1 MEKQELKP
9 FQFIEPGAI
18 DQWTRVSQRIGLA
31 GAILRDAAFGLT
43 QLAESADDFFRGG
56 FPIQAPY
63 FPSESISL
71 PWHAEYWSITDGRTF
86 KPRPIAEE
94 VTRIAAQLGEINPNT
109 DSPALS
115 AATYDP
121 KNPEKS
127 YMQGIAVE
135 TMLLVDGG
143 LSHVLQAKL
152 VEAIPWITAAHQRI
166 IDCTCQA
173 YRILNPSLADL
184 LNFISDAKNDARFHG
199 ATPRVDSR
207 DRT

>member
-1 MEKQELKP
+1 MEKQELKL
-9 FQFIEPGAI
+9 FQFIEPGAP
-18 DQWTRVSQRIGLA
+18 DQWTLVSQRIGLA

-43 QLAESADDFFRGG
+43 ELAQSADDFFRGG

-63 FPSESISL
+63 FPDESILL
-71 PWHAEYWSITDGRTF
+71 PWHVEYWSTTDDRNF

-109 DSPALS
+109 DSPALWG
-115 AATYDP
+115 ATRDP

-143 LSHVLQAKL
+143 LSHVLEARL

-173 YRILNPSLADL
+173 YRILNPSLADWPD
-184 LNFISDAKNDARFHG
+184 FIFDAENDASFHG
-199 ATPRVDSR
+199 ASPKG
-207 DRT
+207 